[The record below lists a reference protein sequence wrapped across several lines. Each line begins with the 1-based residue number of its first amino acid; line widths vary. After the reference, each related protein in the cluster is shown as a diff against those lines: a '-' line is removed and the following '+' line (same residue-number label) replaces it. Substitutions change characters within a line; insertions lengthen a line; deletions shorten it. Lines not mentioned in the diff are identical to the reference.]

1 MKILVIGAT
10 GTIGAAVSGAL
21 TARGHEVIPASRSG
35 KFPVDVEKP
44 GTVDALFDAEPGIEH
59 VVCCAGSGSLVPVDG
74 GTDEDFVQ
82 GLQGKLLGQVF
93 LLRHAIPRLPDGGSV
108 TLTAGRIPETLR
120 GSAFGVLTNAGLEA
134 FVAAAARE
142 LPRGLRVNVVSPGW
156 VSETLA
162 ALGEPEGGTP
172 VAEVARGYVE
182 AVETTGLSGR
192 TLTPGN

>member
-10 GTIGAAVSGAL
+10 GTIGTAVSEAL
-21 TARGHEVIPASRSG
+21 TARGHAVLPASRSG
-35 KFPVDVEKP
+35 ELKVDVEQP
-44 GTVDALFDAEPGIEH
+44 ATFDALFAAEPGIEH

-74 GTDEDFVQ
+74 GTDEEFIQ

-93 LLRHAIPRLPDGGSV
+93 LLRHAIPQLPDGGSV
-108 TLTAGRIPETLR
+108 TLTAGRIPESLH

-142 LPRGLRVNVVSPGW
+142 LPRGLRVNAVSPGW
-156 VSETLA
+156 VSETLV

-172 VAEVARGYVE
+172 AADVARCYVE
-182 AVETTGLSGR
+182 AVETADLTGR
-192 TLTPGN
+192 TLAP

>member
-1 MKILVIGAT
+1 MKILVVGAT
-10 GTIGAAVSGAL
+10 GTIGTAVTAAL
-21 TARGHEVIPASRSG
+21 TARGHTVLPASRSG
-35 KFPVDVEKP
+35 EIKVDVERP
-44 GTVDALFDAEPGIEH
+44 ATVDAVFTAEPGIEH

-74 GTDEDFVQ
+74 GTDEEFVQ

-93 LLRHAIPRLPDGGSV
+93 LLRRAIPRLPDGGSV

-142 LPRGLRVNVVSPGW
+142 LPRGLRVNAVSPGW

-172 VAEVARGYVE
+172 AADVARSYVE
-182 AVETTGLSGR
+182 TVENTELTGR
-192 TLTPGN
+192 TLVP